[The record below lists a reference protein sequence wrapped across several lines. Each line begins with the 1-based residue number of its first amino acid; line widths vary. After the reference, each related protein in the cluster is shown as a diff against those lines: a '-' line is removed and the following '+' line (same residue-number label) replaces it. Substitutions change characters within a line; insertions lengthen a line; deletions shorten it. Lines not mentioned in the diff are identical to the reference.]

1 MLRIS
6 KLTDYAIVIL
16 GEMASRVGDTHTASG
31 LAESTGVTITTVSK
45 ILKALAKREIVR
57 STRGAKGGYS
67 LTRAPEHTT
76 VAAVIKALEGPI
88 ALTECEGER
97 GGCEQSSSCHARSSW
112 DVINRA
118 VRTALDSV
126 TLADM
131 IHPNASGAK
140 EFNIPVSGIQKY
152 VKPTQRGV

>member
-16 GEMASRVGDTHTASG
+16 GQMASRSGDTHTASG
-31 LAESTGVTITTVSK
+31 LAESTGVAIPTVSK
-45 ILKALAKREIVR
+45 VLKMLAKRDIVR
-57 STRGAKGGYS
+57 STRGARGGYS
-67 LTRAPEHTT
+67 LSNTPEQTT
-76 VAAVIKALEGPI
+76 VAVVINALEGPI

-97 GGCEQSSSCHARSSW
+97 GGCEQSGSCHARGSW

-131 IHPNASGAK
+131 IRSASPVNQ
-140 EFNIPVSGIQKY
+140 EVNIPVSGIQKY
-152 VKPTQRGV
+152 VKSTQRGA

>member
-1 MLRIS
+1 
-6 KLTDYAIVIL
+6 
-16 GEMASRVGDTHTASG
+16 
-31 LAESTGVTITTVSK
+31 VSK
-45 ILKALAKREIVR
+45 ILKNLAKTQIVN
-57 STRGAKGGYS
+57 STRGAHGGYALAKPPE
-67 LTRAPEHTT
+67 LTSVAT
-76 VAAVIKALEGPI
+76 VIYALEGPI

-131 IHPNASGAK
+131 IRPLANVASQ
-140 EFNIPVSGIQKY
+140 EISIPLSAIQKSAKSY
-152 VKPTQRGV
+152 

>member
-16 GEMASRVGDTHTASG
+16 GQMAAREGDTHTAAG
-31 LAESTGVTITTVSK
+31 LAESTGVAMPTVSK
-45 ILKALAKREIVR
+45 VLKTLAKGKIVT

-67 LTRAPEHTT
+67 LSRRPEQTT
-76 VAAVIKALEGPI
+76 VASVINALEGPI

-97 GGCEQSSSCHARSSW
+97 GGCEQSASCHARGSW

-131 IHPNASGAK
+131 ITPAVTGGHEASV
-140 EFNIPVSGIQKY
+140 PVSSIQKY
-152 VKPTQRGV
+152 EKPTQRGA

>member
-16 GEMASRVGDTHTASG
+16 GQMAARAGDTHTASG
-31 LAESTGVTITTVSK
+31 LAESTGVAMPTVSK
-45 ILKALAKREIVR
+45 VLKTLAKSEIVK
-57 STRGAKGGYS
+57 STRGAKGGYA
-67 LTRAPEHTT
+67 LARAPEFTS
-76 VAAVIKALEGPI
+76 VATVIKALEGPI

-118 VRTALDSV
+118 VRTALNSV

-131 IHPNASGAK
+131 IRPSASTIEEITVPASTIK
-140 EFNIPVSGIQKY
+140 KY
-152 VKPTQRGV
+152 VKPTECGV